1 MIAAAETDRDIIYF
15 TFQDEE
21 TFNKLKKISDILKT
35 MNVSQMYELIGEY
48 ANEISDLKLQE
59 IQRFGLG
66 EFLST
71 KLTTNTKL
79 F

>member
-1 MIAAAETDRDIIYF
+1 
-15 TFQDEE
+15 
-21 TFNKLKKISDILKT
+21 

-48 ANEISDLKLQE
+48 ANEVSDLKLQE
-59 IQRFGLG
+59 IQRFGIA

>member
-15 TFQDEE
+15 AFHDEE
-21 TFNKLKKISDILKT
+21 AFKKLEKISNILKT
-35 MNVSQMYELIGEY
+35 MSVSQMYELIGEY

-59 IQRFGLG
+59 IQRFGIA

-71 KLTTNTKL
+71 KLTKT
-79 F
+79 